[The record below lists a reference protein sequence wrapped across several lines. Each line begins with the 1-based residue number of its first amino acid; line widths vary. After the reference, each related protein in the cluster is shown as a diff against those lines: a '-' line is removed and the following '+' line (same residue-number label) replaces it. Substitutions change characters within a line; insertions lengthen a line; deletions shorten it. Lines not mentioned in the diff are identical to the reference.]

1 MEAQAGK
8 PDEGADMAAPIDFYF
23 DFSSPYGYFASTR
36 IDALGAKHGREVLWH
51 PFLLG
56 AAMKITGGAP
66 LPSVPLKGDYAR
78 HDFARS
84 AGYYGVEYKLP
95 TVFPI
100 SSQAPARAFYWLDRS
115 DPKRAKAL
123 VAALYRAYFVDDI
136 NISNPDDTI
145 AVCARFG
152 LEAEA
157 VRVALNDPAIK
168 ELLKTESDKAIAR
181 GAFGSPYIMVDG
193 EAFWGAD
200 RLEQVEKWLAS
211 GGWKY

>member
-1 MEAQAGK
+1 
-8 PDEGADMAAPIDFYF
+8 MAAPIDFYF

-36 IDALGAKHGREVLWH
+36 IDALGAKYGREVVWR
-51 PFLLG
+51 PILLG
-56 AAMKITGGAP
+56 AVMKITGGVP

-78 HDFARS
+78 RDFARS
-84 AGYYGVEYKLP
+84 AKYYGVEFRLP
-95 TVFPI
+95 STFPI
-100 SSQAPARAFYWLDRS
+100 ASQAPARAFYWLDRS
-115 DPKRAKAL
+115 DPTQAKRL

-136 NISNPDDTI
+136 NISNPEDTI

-152 LEAEA
+152 LKADE
-157 VRVALNDPAIK
+157 VRAAINDPGVK
-168 ELLKTESDKAIAR
+168 DLVKTEVDKGIAR
-181 GAFGSPYIMVDG
+181 GVFGSPFIVIDG

>member
-1 MEAQAGK
+1 
-8 PDEGADMAAPIDFYF
+8 MAAPIDFYF

-36 IDALGAKHGREVLWH
+36 IDALGAKYGREVVWR

-56 AAMKITGGAP
+56 AAMKITGGVP
-66 LPSVPLKGDYAR
+66 LPNVPLKGDYAK

-84 AGYYGVEYKLP
+84 AKFYGVEYKQP
-95 TVFPI
+95 STFPI
-100 SSQAPARAFYWLDRS
+100 SSQAPARAFYWLNRT

-145 AVCARFG
+145 AVCAKFG
-152 LEAEA
+152 LVADEARA
-157 VRVALNDPAIK
+157 AISDPAIK
-168 ELLKTESDKAIAR
+168 ELVKAEVDKAVAR
-181 GAFGSPYIMVDG
+181 GAFGSPYIVVDG
-193 EAFWGAD
+193 EAFWGVD
-200 RLEQVEKWLAS
+200 RLEQIEKWLAS